1 VIKNNETIKKVV
13 RVALYIRVSTE
24 EQAKHGYSL
33 GSQLARLKEYCK
45 QKKYKIVETYTD
57 EGKSARSKL
66 KLRTELLR
74 LIEDIKIGK
83 IDRIVFWRLDRWFRN
98 IADYYKVQEILE
110 ANNVDW
116 ECSDEEYNTTTSNGR
131 LHLNIKLSI
140 AQNESDQT
148 SDRIKFN
155 FENMIKN
162 KKAICCTHSCAFGYK
177 VEGEKGNKHVVKDEE
192 KEEMVNFIFD
202 TYERTNNYRKTTIL
216 FNEKYNY
223 STDPTIIKKMLK
235 KTIYYGEYKGVAN
248 YTEPYIT
255 KERFEKIQD
264 MLPNNIKKN
273 KNHDYIFCG
282 LVICKYCG
290 RKMSGSTNRGYQ
302 RYVCKKNKEAKICP
316 NTKQITQNKLEKYLL
331 LIIKELKEIE
341 INSMAKDTNEL
352 NIINFEKE
360 IIKINKKI
368 DRLNELYIEG
378 NISKDKYD
386 KNIVS
391 FKDKKKLLL
400 SQSKKRKKQKEII
413 NLPDNTIEF
422 YKMLNAENKR
432 NFWKKYIEYIEFDYT
447 KDKLEE
453 RLKIILRWGTNCV
466 VLGGLAGGA
475 LGYGVANNNFL
486 SNNYNNQPVPYP
498 IFYPAPAPYPM
509 PYPYY

>member
-1 VIKNNETIKKVV
+1 MIKNNETIKKVI

-33 GSQLARLKEYCK
+33 GSQLTRLKEYCK

-74 LIEDIKIGK
+74 LIDDVKDGK

-110 ANNVDW
+110 TNNVDW

-177 VEGEKGNKHVVKDEE
+177 VEGEKGNKHIVKDKE

-202 TYERTNNYRKTTIL
+202 TYEQNNNYRQTTIL
-216 FNEKYNY
+216 FNEKYGY

-255 KERFEKIQD
+255 KERFEKIQG

-282 LVICKYCG
+282 LVICKCCG

-302 RYVCKKNKEAKICP
+302 RYVCKKNKEARVCP

-331 LIIKELKEIE
+331 FIIEDLKKIE
-341 INSMAKDTNEL
+341 ISCKAKEKEKDNTVDL
-352 NIINFEKE
+352 EKE
-360 IIKINKKI
+360 IMKIEKKI
-368 DRLNELYIEG
+368 DRLNDLYIEG
-378 NISKDKYD
+378 YISKEKYD
-386 KNIVS
+386 KNINL
-391 FKDKKKLLL
+391 FKSKKEEFLSQNKKK
-400 SQSKKRKKQKEII
+400 KKNKEII
-413 NLPDNTIEF
+413 NLPNNAIKI
-422 YKMLNAENKR
+422 YKKLNAENKR
-432 NFWKKYIEYIEFDYT
+432 NFWRKYINYIEFDYT
-447 KDKLEE
+447 KENIEE
-453 RLKIILRWGTNCV
+453 RIKIILK
-466 VLGGLAGGA
+466 
-475 LGYGVANNNFL
+475 
-486 SNNYNNQPVPYP
+486 
-498 IFYPAPAPYPM
+498 
-509 PYPYY
+509 